1 VFQNT
6 FNSKRGPIRI
16 IQHAGFHIHAD
27 GNVLVE
33 RTFEDDP
40 GDPPVPISLSPG
52 LRVRQA

>member
-16 IQHAGFHIHAD
+16 IQHAVFHIHAD

-40 GDPPVPISLSPG
+40 GDHWC
-52 LRVRQA
+52 RFH